1 MSFSHAAPA
10 RSSSRSQLLQAATSM
25 GLHGWGSMVPPV
37 APSIP
42 AAPVQPYPARFDAVD
57 GAGGLVEFDAWL
69 AHSARVVELMRA
81 HSNLQREADAMQA
94 AIEAHER
101 EQDSAAI
108 TSTACMD
115 GHAARSWSLCQH
127 LSALMSGQA
136 DTPVEMRKPEPSQ
149 FHLIA
154 RDRSPAGQMGGS
166 SGGGQFT
173 HAPAQVHPLLRQLLQ
188 QPYSSG
194 DGQGSSFIQVEPEFQ
209 R

>member
-1 MSFSHAAPA
+1 
-10 RSSSRSQLLQAATSM
+10 
-25 GLHGWGSMVPPV
+25 MVPPV

-42 AAPVQPYPARFDAVD
+42 AAPVQPCPARFDAVE

-69 AHSARVVELMRA
+69 AHSARVVGLMRA
-81 HSNLQREADAMQA
+81 HSKLQREADDMQA
-94 AIEAHER
+94 AVEAHER
-101 EQDSAAI
+101 EQDSAAL

-115 GHAARSWSLCQH
+115 GHAARSWALCQH

-136 DTPVEMRKPEPSQ
+136 DTPVDMRKPEPSQ

-154 RDRSPAGQMGGS
+154 RDRSPAGKMGGGG
-166 SGGGQFT
+166 GGGQFT

-194 DGQGSSFIQVEPEFQ
+194 AGQDSSFIQVEPEFQ